1 LHLVSN
7 LKYVGGRYNGT
18 VESGQYQLEDYLDL
32 SVDLGYTINANLS
45 VSLRGYNLLNQ
56 RYQMWSGYEVRRT
69 RGLFVLNYQF

>member
-1 LHLVSN
+1 
-7 LKYVGGRYNGT
+7 VGGRYNGT